1 VVKKVLIAYS
11 SKPPIANYLASS
23 FSKIGIESKIFFADE
38 NHWFDR
44 CVINKINKQLHN
56 FRITPKNKNLFSNH
70 PLAHKNFRSANLV
83 KAFDEFAP
91 NLVVIIRGI
100 NFSKESLE
108 YISGKSKVFGWWV
121 EKEERVEEALSEI
134 EYFNHYFFI
143 NSSCVD
149 TAHRRGR
156 QDISLLHHSVDTN
169 SFYKLPSIDKKI
181 DICFVG
187 NWSKKRQTIVE
198 ALLKV
203 TDNISIFGGKWL
215 QKNILKPQLLR
226 CIKGSYI
233 EGEELNLLYNQSRVV
248 LNVTNWGFGEGNK
261 RSGMNMRILEVPATG
276 SFLLT
281 DSSKDLEAVITPS
294 THLAVYKDLD
304 ECVQK
309 ARYYLQNE
317 SEREQIAQNGLG
329 FVKERYNYDNLVG
342 EMIKTYKMQSN
353 SES

>member
-1 VVKKVLIAYS
+1 MLKKVLIVYS
-11 SKPPIANYLASS
+11 SKPPIANYLTSS
-23 FSKIGIESKIFFADE
+23 FSKLNIESRIFLADK

-44 CVINKINKQLHN
+44 YIINKINKQLHN
-56 FRITPKNKNLFSNH
+56 FRIVPKNKNLFSSH

-83 KAFDEFAP
+83 RAFDEFQP
-91 NLVVIIRGI
+91 DLVLLIRGI

-108 YISGKSKVFGWWV
+108 YISSKSKVFGWWV

-134 EYFNHYFFI
+134 DHFKHYFFI
-143 NSSCVD
+143 NSSCVE
-149 TAHRRGR
+149 TAKQRGR
-156 QDISLLHHSVDTN
+156 QDISLLHHSVDTD
-169 SFYKLPSIDKKI
+169 SFCKLPATDKKI

-198 ALLKV
+198 ALLQV

-215 QKNILKPQLLR
+215 KKNIMKPKLLK

-233 EGEELNLLYNQSRVV
+233 EGEKLNLLYNQSRIV
-248 LNVTNWGFGEGNK
+248 LNVTNWGFGEGDK

-281 DSSKDLEAVITPS
+281 DSSKDLEAVITPN

-304 ECVQK
+304 ECIQK

-317 SEREQIAQNGLG
+317 QEREQIAQNGLN
-329 FVKERYNYDNLVG
+329 FVKERYSYDNLVG